1 MNHLYIS
8 KEKLNNYPL
17 FSKEYSV
24 EAKIRILNDQELL
37 KIFHEVTKEKLETL
51 ERILKYNKILNQINE
66 FLFFKDY
73 IIDEKTHEI
82 LGIIIDKSYEKN
94 LFEYAKKAKFNDLIK
109 VLKKIGQTLEHLKE
123 LKKAE
128 PNLKGFAIGDLQER
142 NILIEEET
150 HQIKIIDLDSC
161 TFSTPTVYHSKNLVG
176 LKNTLF
182 PSNLSFKYQLNNYK
196 LINCNFNTDIYCY
209 LMIILK
215 LLFNYDI
222 TTSKIN
228 IQSYSYHIENLLNQG
243 LPKPIYDSL
252 MALFKPINNLN
263 PYQYL
268 EDIPYKFERKK
279 GHNPF

>member
-17 FSKEYSV
+17 FSQEYSV
-24 EAKIRILNDQELL
+24 EAKIRILNEKELL
-37 KIFHEVTKEKLETL
+37 KIFYVVTKEKLETL
-51 ERILKYNKILNQINE
+51 ENIVKYNKILNQINE

-94 LFEYAKKAKFNDLIK
+94 LFDYAKKANFNDLIK
-109 VLKKIGQTLEHLKE
+109 VLKNIGETLEV
-123 LKKAE
+123 LKK
-128 PNLKGFAIGDLQER
+128 LKKTEKALTNFAIGDLQER
-142 NILIEEET
+142 NILVEEKT

-161 TFSTPTVYHSKNLVG
+161 TFYTPTLYHSKNLIS
-176 LKNTLF
+176 LKNTLL
-182 PSNLSFKYQLNNYK
+182 PSNLSFKYQLNEYK

-228 IQSYSYHIENLLNQG
+228 IQSYFYHIENLLNQG
-243 LPKPIYDSL
+243 LPKPIYESL

-268 EDIPYKFERKK
+268 EDIPYTFERKK
-279 GHNPF
+279 GQNPF